1 MQLFKT
7 LILAGLQWSLLLVIR
22 LALILIGLQAA
33 AEVAPLAVQGVS
45 NSDGRPTEPSVLARQ
60 P

>member
-22 LALILIGLQAA
+22 LALILIGLQAV
-33 AEVAPLAVQGVS
+33 AEVVPLAVRGVS
-45 NSDGRPTEPSVLARQ
+45 NSDGRPTEPSALARQ
-60 P
+60 T